1 MPSKLQEDSQILT
14 PQRLSDKVARAIQ
27 EDLIASRRQPGDQ
40 LPTEPVL
47 AARYGVSR
55 TVVREASRL
64 LVERGLVTIRPGS
77 GMVVAEFD
85 GTTISRQYKLM
96 LAMQQPRFEELMEM
110 RLVLE
115 VGLTEYAAQRRTE
128 ADLIEIEETLH
139 AFSDKNLSLDSALE
153 WDLKFHMAVA
163 QASHNPFFVSLVN
176 PINDY
181 LRNTYIPSLGY
192 APAMPRTLHEHGQIA
207 QAIQLGDSKLAG
219 EMARNHLMRIL
230 TESNQL
236 TAEEI

>member
-1 MPSKLQEDSQILT
+1 MESKLQTDSQILT

-47 AARYGVSR
+47 AERYGVSR
-55 TVVREASRL
+55 TVIREASRL
-64 LVERGLVTIRPGS
+64 LVERGLVNIRAGS

-85 GTTISRQYKLM
+85 GTTISRQYHLM
-96 LAMQQPRFEELMEM
+96 LALQRPRFEELMEM

-128 ADLIEIEETLH
+128 EDLLEIESTLE
-139 AFSDKNLSLDSALE
+139 AFADKNLSIETALE
-153 WDLKFHMAVA
+153 LDLKFHMAVA

-181 LRNTYIPSLGY
+181 LRDTYSPSLGY
-192 APAMPRTLHEHGQIA
+192 APAMPRTLHEHTQIA
-207 QAIQLGDSKLAG
+207 KAIELGDSELAG
-219 EMARNHLMRIL
+219 EMARNHLTRIL
-230 TESNQL
+230 TESNVL
-236 TAEEI
+236 SSENL